1 MADLG
6 GVAHG
11 VFAVDGVVV
20 ASPDA
25 DCLDVPGFDQV
36 GEDALGCA
44 FRDADAFGDVAEPD
58 VVCLG
63 ERQMRTWAWLVRKVQ
78 DFVCSGLDIRLY
90 NRVFIVA
97 HQESGIVAN
106 GSEPR

>member
-6 GVAHG
+6 GVTHG

-20 ASPDA
+20 ASSDA

-36 GEDALGCA
+36 GDDALGCA
-44 FRDADAFGDVAEPD
+44 FGDADALGDVAEPD

-63 ERQMRTWAWLVRKVQ
+63 EAEEDLGVVGEEGP
-78 DFVCSGLDIRLY
+78 GLC
-90 NRVFIVA
+90 
-97 HQESGIVAN
+97 
-106 GSEPR
+106 